1 MTLDWILFGEN
12 TQTGMIL
19 FRLCVSVL
27 LGALIGMDR
36 ETKNRP
42 AGIRTHAL
50 VCIGATLIA
59 LIEQETVAYVAELGS
74 PHSKVIVGRI
84 TSTVVSGV
92 GFLGAGTIVFS
103 EHRIKGLTT
112 AASLWCT
119 ACLGIAIGAGYTRIA
134 LIVGI
139 LIMVVLRFLQKVIRI
154 RTYKQIEIRFR
165 HRHDTLDYLNHYFE
179 SMKIEILDVD
189 FHTEINQNGDNVYT
203 SIYSL
208 SLKDN
213 NTYTEM
219 METFSEYTNIIAVR
233 TRNA

>member
-74 PHSKVIVGRI
+74 PHINVSVGRI

-112 AASLWCT
+112 AAALWCT

-154 RTYKQIEIRFR
+154 RT
-165 HRHDTLDYLNHYFE
+165 
-179 SMKIEILDVD
+179 
-189 FHTEINQNGDNVYT
+189 
-203 SIYSL
+203 
-208 SLKDN
+208 
-213 NTYTEM
+213 
-219 METFSEYTNIIAVR
+219 
-233 TRNA
+233 